1 MLDRPT
7 GVKLSVSVLGD
18 FLADGD
24 APTAAQIGA
33 PRVQLGSFTA
43 SLSPKSVAELQAA
56 AARVASATAA
66 PAPRALAARAAVLV
80 AWSDGNRYRGTVQS
94 MSEGQVHVAFADGAA
109 HWIPMGFVTLA

>member
-7 GVKLSVSVLGD
+7 GVKLSASVLGD
-18 FLADGD
+18 LFADCD
-24 APTAAQIGA
+24 AP
-33 PRVQLGSFTA
+33 
-43 SLSPKSVAELQAA
+43 
-56 AARVASATAA
+56 TAA